1 MHTILIIA
9 GTFGAI
15 GIAAAAAVVPI
26 AIHTEIVARPR
37 PCAPLLC
44 GCRLFG
50 GRHIDGRYQIIPAAR
65 LERRRTLVLIIA
77 TTTRT
82 RSREDQIIYGTRI
95 TTCWRLSSRIQ
106 SLILLQ
112 LIWCR
117 AGQAVIMYVYVLV
130 NVNWCTICVCVCV
143 CVRVCGLSWNT

>member
-15 GIAAAAAVVPI
+15 GIAAAAAAAVVPI

-37 PCAPLLC
+37 RTPLLC
-44 GCRLFG
+44 GCRLLC
-50 GRHIDGRYQIIPAAR
+50 GRHIDGRNQIIPAAR
-65 LERRRTLVLIIA
+65 LERRRTLILVIA
-77 TTTRT
+77 TTPRT

-117 AGQAVIMYVYVLV
+117 AGQAVIMYMYVYVLV
-130 NVNWCTICVCVCV
+130 NVNTVRVLVHYMCMCVCK
-143 CVRVCGLSWNT
+143 RV